1 MVEMIVSLAF
11 FSVSGAIILQV
22 FAAAHRRSSENSAR
36 DSAIL
41 CAQSV
46 AEAYSVSG
54 SAGSACER
62 VFGTLPREENGGYVM
77 LLDSG
82 CSPDFT
88 SPQITLTMTETRS
101 DSAAGELS
109 ELTLNFVM
117 ESGEL
122 FSMSCSAYTPK
133 GGAAGD

>member
-82 CSPDFT
+82 CLPDFT
-88 SPQITLTMTETRS
+88 SPQITLTMTEARS
-101 DSAAGELS
+101 DSAAGEFS
-109 ELTLNFVM
+109 ELTLNFTM